1 MWSSI
6 SAVAHHEKA
15 LPDRGPVLTEQHG
28 QLLPAQGKLEP
39 VPTARTAQE
48 FPSKVVNHPSRSA
61 KLRLLAHSVE
71 DHRLIPSLGQHPC
84 RLQDS
89 PIVGN
94 DLKAGAPHRR
104 FAVLQA
110 PQE

>member
-61 KLRLLAHSVE
+61 KLRLLAHPVE
-71 DHRLIPSLGQHPC
+71 DHRLIPSCAKPACAPSPC
-84 RLQDS
+84 ATS
-89 PIVGN
+89 TS
-94 DLKAGAPHRR
+94 AACARR
-104 FAVLQA
+104 C
-110 PQE
+110 